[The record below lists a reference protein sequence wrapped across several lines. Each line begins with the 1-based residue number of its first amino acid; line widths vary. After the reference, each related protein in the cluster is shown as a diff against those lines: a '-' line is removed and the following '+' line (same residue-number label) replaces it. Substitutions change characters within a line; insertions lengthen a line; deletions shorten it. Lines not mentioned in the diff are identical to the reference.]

1 MDLVYPI
8 QAILL
13 YLSLLFAPA
22 DAERITFNGPDHSGV
37 LIRDASG
44 WNLVG
49 PEGNILVSIDG
60 TRFVSGSKRESLT
73 VDLLEYLPGLAGH
86 DWEKQ
91 PKLTL
96 PDASVPD
103 ATTIERT
110 PDGFKLRNNRGT
122 EGIYH
127 YTIFYVRKNPAGG
140 PTCNVLGAV
149 KQPGVVLLQE
159 GDTLRSILLK
169 AGGPAGK
176 ITPPIVWLLRGKPGE
191 PLSQREGFDLAGVL
205 EGRTGNPQLRDR
217 DTLYIEP
224 TVLLELARD
233 DSLAVDGQP
242 CSDAEL
248 PARLRDRVEAGVRSA
263 TLRADRDTP
272 QDRIQPLLD
281 ACIAAGIPAER
292 LKLDSAKDPD

>member
-1 MDLVYPI
+1 MNLAYPI

-22 DAERITFNGPDHSGV
+22 DTQRINLSGVDFSGV

-44 WNLVG
+44 WNLTGPDVNKALSIEGTRLIDEVG
-49 PEGNILVSIDG
+49 GEQGSIDLKAY
-60 TRFVSGSKRESLT
+60 VSKA
-73 VDLLEYLPGLAGH
+73 AGH
-86 DWEKQ
+86 DWEKE

-96 PDASVPD
+96 PDDVKAD
-103 ATTIERT
+103 AFVIEKT

-122 EGIYH
+122 EGIYN
-127 YTIFYVRKNPAGG
+127 YTIYYVRKDPAGG

-149 KQPGVVLLQE
+149 KQPGIIALQE
-159 GDTLRSILLK
+159 GDTLRSVLLK

-176 ITPPIVWLLRGKPGE
+176 ITPHSVYLLSGKPGQK
-191 PLSQREGFDLAGVL
+191 LSQREGFNLASVL
-205 EGRTGNPQLRDR
+205 EGRTGNPVIRDR

-233 DSLAVDGQP
+233 DSLAVDGSA
-242 CSDAEL
+242 CSDADL
-248 PARLRDRVEAGVRSA
+248 PARLRDRVETGVRSA
-263 TLRADRDTP
+263 TLHAHRDTP
-272 QDRIQPLLD
+272 HDRNKTLFD

-292 LKLDSAKDPD
+292 LKLDSAAVPD